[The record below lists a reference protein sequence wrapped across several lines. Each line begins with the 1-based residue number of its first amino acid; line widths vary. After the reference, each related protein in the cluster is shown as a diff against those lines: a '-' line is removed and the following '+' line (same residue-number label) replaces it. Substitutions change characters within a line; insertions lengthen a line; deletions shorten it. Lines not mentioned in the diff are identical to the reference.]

1 MNLAHALRMT
11 RNRVSRKL
19 RDTRTG
25 EATVGDEMDL
35 MVKPINELAA
45 MVRAGEITARE
56 LVTASISRIEAL
68 DGDIGAFTHVDAEG
82 ALAAADEIK
91 PGDER
96 PFAGVPIAI
105 KDNKAVAGM
114 PLTFSANLMGDFI
127 APSDS
132 ALVTKFRQAGFV
144 IVGKTKL
151 PEYGLMPIT
160 DPTRGGPAR
169 NPWDPTRTPGGS
181 SGGSA
186 AAVASGMVPVA
197 HANDGG
203 GSTRI
208 PAACCGL
215 VGLKAQRGRVS
226 VGPELGD
233 SFLIADGAVTRTT
246 AESAAVLDLLEGYV
260 TGDAT
265 WATPPANSFA
275 DAVGKDPGTLR
286 VAWTTEPPIDAPV
299 DAEAAAATERT
310 AALLAELGHEVD
322 IVEPAWR
329 NEMMVPL
336 FSAAFG
342 PAVSTQIIFAQMIAQ
357 KEASAEDMEAL
368 SWHVWQQSQALPAPM
383 YMAAMAQLNEF
394 SRGFVAF
401 FDDWDILLT
410 PALAERPVKIGEI
423 DPRGGDPAATFARSG
438 QFTPFTAAA
447 NVTGQPAIS
456 VPIEQREDGLPLAVQ
471 LMAAPEREDMLLSL
485 SAQLERARPWAGR
498 IPAG

>member
-1 MNLAHALRMT
+1 MSADKELMFKPIDELAQ
-11 RNRVSRKL
+11 
-19 RDTRTG
+19 
-25 EATVGDEMDL
+25 
-35 MVKPINELAA
+35 MVKKGEL
-45 MVRAGEITARE
+45 TARE
-56 LVTASISRIEAL
+56 LVENSLSRIEDL
-68 DGDIGAFTHVDAEG
+68 DGEVGAFTHVDAEG
-82 ALAAADEIK
+82 ALAAADQINSE
-91 PGDER
+91 DDR

-114 PLTFSANLMGDFI
+114 PLNFSANLMGDFT
-127 APSDS
+127 ATSDS
-132 ALVTKFRQAGFV
+132 ALVTKFREAGFV

-151 PEYGLMPIT
+151 PEFGLMPVT
-160 DPTRGGPAR
+160 DPSRGGPAR
-169 NPWDPTRTPGGS
+169 NPWDLTRSPGGS

-186 AAVASGMVPVA
+186 AAVAAGMVPIA

-246 AESAAVLDLLEGYV
+246 AESAAILDLLEGYV

-265 WATPPANSFA
+265 WATPPSEPYAKA
-275 DAVGKDPGTLR
+275 ATREPGTLR
-286 VAWTTEPPIDAPV
+286 IAWTTEPPIDAPV
-299 DAEAAAATERT
+299 DSEAAAATERT
-310 AALLAELGHEVD
+310 AALLAELGHEVE

-329 NEMMVPL
+329 NEMMVHL

-357 KEASAEDMEAL
+357 KEATAEDMEPL
-368 SWHVWQQSQALPAPM
+368 SWHVWQQSQALPAPL
-383 YMAAMAQLNEF
+383 YLAAMAQLNEF
-394 SRGFVAF
+394 SRGFISF

-423 DPRGGDPAATFARSG
+423 DPRSEDAAATFARSG

-447 NVTGQPAIS
+447 NVTGQPGIS

-471 LMAAPEREDMLLSL
+471 LMAAPEREDLLLQL
-485 SAQLERARPWAGR
+485 SAQLEAARPWADR
-498 IPAG
+498 RAPLA